1 MCVCVFLVPAHVGS
15 PGKRA
20 LKVCVCDDSISPGT
34 HVPIAGDNTEVVMSF
49 TYLGVDIHNTASGQ
63 YDSMAFQT
71 ATFGVPLSLFLQT
84 YNSIES
90 SSFLS
95 SSMDQK
101 LGPPLDKR

>member
-1 MCVCVFLVPAHVGS
+1 
-15 PGKRA
+15 
-20 LKVCVCDDSISPGT
+20 VCVCDDSISPGT

-49 TYLGVDIHNTASGQ
+49 TYLGVDIHNTAYGQ

-90 SSFLS
+90 SAFLS

-101 LGPPLDKR
+101 LGPPLDKRWGTWMHLTGGVNITYYV